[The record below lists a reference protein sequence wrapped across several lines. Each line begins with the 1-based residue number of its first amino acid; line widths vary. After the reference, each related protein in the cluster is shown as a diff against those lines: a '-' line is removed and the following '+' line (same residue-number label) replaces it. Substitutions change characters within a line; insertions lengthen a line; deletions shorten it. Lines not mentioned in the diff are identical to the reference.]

1 MNYVCK
7 VTSKTGLIAFMI
19 VLTSFFSFGFQ
30 REKGRVLNYTLKQ
43 GLSFGIV
50 NSIVQDDKGLMWFAT
65 SDGLNQFDGN
75 TFKIFKFNADNKNSL
90 SGNYVKSIFKDKDGV
105 IWVSSRNGLNEFSAD
120 KNQFIRHHPSPANN
134 NTDNDVSDI
143 SQARNGDL
151 WLSLNGSGFCSF
163 NRKKKSFTYYNQST
177 LPILASNSI
186 LNVFEDSHNLLW
198 AGTRDSGIEVFRI
211 DKNRKLTRSGLD
223 LSALPDARINS
234 IYEDSLGNIWIA
246 SSRGLIF
253 FKRSNGKFHVLKL
266 NTFHGSNICLSLLQ
280 DQKKRLLI
288 GVQDGG
294 LYSLDLNQVQER
306 EPGLFS
312 FEPVKNSR
320 GQGIT
325 QRSVQSLFMDKDYNI
340 WLGTYGE
347 GVYLISSITEKFQ
360 HFEKK
365 IVDERAEGYL
375 RYYGMCADKDGNL
388 WLGTDGDGIYKTK
401 STGEIIKHY
410 PVTNKPGGLSDGAVI
425 SAYRDSGGNLWF
437 GTYSKGLYL
446 YHPATDSFKQY
457 ANEPEN
463 LRSLP
468 KNDVRVIFEDSKK
481 TIWVGTNGGG
491 LCRMDRTTGT
501 FSQFIPSNSSLNAND
516 VRAITEDKKGNLW
529 IGTYGGGLNYLD
541 PKTMKFTSFLNDPK
555 QKVFLSNR
563 IIFSLYFD
571 KKERLFVGSEGNGLL
586 IVDTRKK
593 AAKLFSEK
601 NGLANDVINAI
612 QAESEDKIWVSTNK
626 GLSRI
631 NLLDHSVENFDR
643 SNGLQSGQFN
653 PGSVLYHEKEKFI
666 CFGGTE
672 GWNLFYPD
680 QIKSSL
686 YRPRVLVTGIQLFGK
701 DVQVGLEKDGK
712 MILNEQ
718 ITDKTS
724 IVLDPKQAVF
734 SVLYTALNYAYPERS
749 KFAYMLE
756 GLDKDW
762 NYVLN
767 EHAATYRYLP
777 AGDYTFKVKA
787 SNQDGI
793 WFDDYASVHIRI
805 LPPWYQTWWAYMLY
819 VTAIALAFY
828 YYQQYKIRQANLQY
842 EIKLAHFETQKEKE
856 LNEKKIS
863 FFTHISHEFRTPL
876 TLIINPAKE
885 LLKENNTQ
893 QDTNSLNIIY
903 RNAKRLLSL
912 VDQLLLFRKAEQK
925 QDELKLAVHNLP
937 ELIREV
943 FQYFSH
949 QAEHKHIHYDFICE
963 NEDIEITADR
973 EKIEIAL
980 FNLVSNALKFTPE
993 NGRVSIHL
1001 TETENQVQI
1010 LISDSGPGIPKEA
1023 QEKIFSVF
1031 HQYTDSRFPS
1041 KGGFGIG
1048 LFLAK
1053 TFTESHFG
1061 TLTYDSVPEEGTTFK
1076 MTLWK
1081 KHNALLTDT
1090 KTDIKTENASV
1101 LLEELA
1107 EVPPEEIKPIDITSE
1122 SKPVIEELSAD
1133 FATLLIVDDDTEIR
1147 QYLRHIFTGKYKL
1160 LEAVSGE
1167 EGLMLVKRYLPDIV
1181 ISDVMMDGISGIEMC
1196 AQLKADVSLS
1206 HIPVVL
1212 LTASSSAQIRL
1223 KGIEGGADDYISKP
1237 FDKDLLVAK
1246 IASILKNRSDLQKYF
1261 FNEITLQSN
1270 DFKISSE
1277 YKEFLKNCISIVEN
1291 HLTDP
1296 SFNIKVLAAEIGM
1309 SHSTLYNRIKS
1320 ISGQSTNS
1328 FIRFIRLRRAAEI
1341 LITTDTTISETAY
1354 QVGINDIKYFREQFN
1369 KLFGMKPSEYI
1380 KKYRKPFHEN
1390 QLINK
1395 DVFRN
1400 KMG

>member
-1 MNYVCK
+1 MDYVCK
-7 VTSKTGLIAFMI
+7 VKGKIGMIAFMI
-19 VLTSFFSFGFQ
+19 LFLNIFCFGTQ
-30 REKGRVLNYTLKQ
+30 RENGRVLNYTLKQ

-65 SDGLNQFDGN
+65 SDGLNQFDGR
-75 TFKIFKFNADNKNSL
+75 TFKIFKFNAEDQKSL
-90 SGNYVKSIFKDKDGV
+90 SGNYIKSIFKDKEGV
-105 IWVSSRNGLNEFSAD
+105 IWVSSRKGLNEFLA
-120 KNQFIRHHPSPANN
+120 KKEQFIRHNLSPYQTK
-134 NTDNDVSDI
+134 TDTDVSDI

-151 WLSLNGSGFCSF
+151 WLSLNGNGFCSF
-163 NRKKKSFTYYNQST
+163 DRKNKKATYYNRTT
-177 LPILASNSI
+177 LPILSTNSV
-186 LNVFEDSHNLLW
+186 LNIFEDSNNLLW
-198 AGTRDSGIEVFRI
+198 VGTRDSGLEVFRI
-211 DKNRKLTRSGLD
+211 DKNRNLTKTALD
-223 LSALPDARINS
+223 LSALPNARINK
-234 IYEDSLGNIWIA
+234 IYEDHRGDIWIA
-246 SSRGLIF
+246 SSKGLIF
-253 FKRSNGKFHVLKL
+253 FKRSTNKFYILKI
-266 NTFHGSNICLSLLQ
+266 NTIHGNNICLSLIQ

-294 LYSLDLNQVQER
+294 LYSLDLNNVQEQN
-306 EPGLFS
+306 PAQFS

-320 GQGIT
+320 GEGIT
-325 QRSVQSLFMDKDYNI
+325 QRSVQSLFLDKDQNI

-347 GVYLISSITEKFQ
+347 GVYLISSIAEKFQ

-365 IVDERAEGYL
+365 FVDERADGYL
-375 RYYGMCADKDGNL
+375 RYYGMCTDKEGNL
-388 WLGTDGDGIYKTK
+388 WLGTDGNGIYKTK
-401 STGEIIKHY
+401 STGEVIKHY
-410 PVTNKPGGLSDGAVI
+410 PPTNKPGGLSDGAVI

-437 GTYSKGLYL
+437 GTYSKGLFL
-446 YHPATDSFKQY
+446 YNPLTDSFTQY
-457 ANEPEN
+457 ANNPAN
-463 LRSLP
+463 KQSLP
-468 KNDVRVIFEDSKK
+468 VNDVRVIFEDSKK

-491 LCRMDRTTGT
+491 LCRMDRAKGT
-501 FSQFIPSNSSLNAND
+501 FSQFIPSNSSINSND
-516 VRAITEDKKGNLW
+516 VRAITEDTRGNLW
-529 IGTYGGGLNYLD
+529 IGTYGGGLNYLI
-541 PKTMKFTSFLNDPK
+541 PQTMKFASFLNDPGK
-555 QKVFLSNR
+555 KFFLSNR

-571 KKERLFVGSEGNGLL
+571 KKERLFIGSEGNGLL
-586 IVDTRKK
+586 VVDTKTKK
-593 AAKLFSEK
+593 AKLFSEN

-631 NLLDHSVENFDR
+631 NLTDATIENFDR

-653 PGSVLYHEKEKFI
+653 PGSALYHEKEKFI

-680 QIKSSL
+680 QIKSSQ
-686 YRPRVLVTGIQLFGK
+686 YRPRVLVTGIELLGK
-701 DVQVGLEKDGK
+701 DMPDGSK
-712 MILNEQ
+712 KNENSLSKQ
-718 ITDKTS
+718 ITDQTS
-724 IVLDPKQAVF
+724 VTLDPKQNVF
-734 SVLYTALNYAYPERS
+734 SVVYTALNYAYPERS

-793 WFDDYASVHIRI
+793 WSDDFASVDIRI
-805 LPPWYQTWWAYMLY
+805 LPPWYQTWWAYLLY
-819 VTAIALAFY
+819 ATAIILAFY

-885 LLKENNTQ
+885 LLKENNTS
-893 QDTNSLNIIY
+893 QDGASLNIIY

-925 QDELKLAVHNLP
+925 QDSLTLAVHNLP

-943 FQYFSH
+943 FQYFSI
-949 QAEHKHIHYDFICE
+949 QAEHKHIDYAFSCTH
-963 NEDIEITADR
+963 EDLEITVDR

-980 FNLVSNALKFTPE
+980 FNLISNAIKFTPE
-993 NGRVSIHL
+993 NGRVSISL
-1001 TETENQVQI
+1001 TETDQQVQI
-1010 LISDSGPGIPKEA
+1010 LVSDTGPGIPLEA
-1023 QEKIFSVF
+1023 REKIFSVF
-1031 HQYTDSRFPS
+1031 HQYADSRFPS

-1048 LFLAK
+1048 LFLAR

-1061 TLTYDSVPEEGTTFK
+1061 TLTYDSVPDGGTTFN

-1081 KHNALLTDT
+1081 QHPALLADSKTGIQT
-1090 KTDIKTENASV
+1090 KNTSV

-1107 EVPPEEIKPIDITSE
+1107 EVPPQETTTLLLNGEN
-1122 SKPVIEELSAD
+1122 KPVLEELSED
-1133 FATLLIVDDDTEIR
+1133 TATLLIVDDDTEIR
-1147 QYLRHIFTGKYKL
+1147 QYLRHIFSGKYKL

-1167 EGLMLVKRYLPDIV
+1167 EGLMLVKRYLPDII
-1181 ISDVMMDGISGIEMC
+1181 ISDVMMGGISGIEMC

-1212 LTASSSAQIRL
+1212 LTASSSTQVRL
-1223 KGIEGGADDYISKP
+1223 QGIEGGADDYISKP

-1246 IASILKNRSDLQKYF
+1246 ITSILKNRSDLQKYF
-1261 FNEITLQSN
+1261 FNEITLQNN
-1270 DFKISSE
+1270 DFKISAE

-1291 HLTDP
+1291 HLMDP

-1320 ISGQSTNS
+1320 ISGQSTNG

-1354 QVGINDIKYFREQFN
+1354 QVGINDIKYFRAQFN